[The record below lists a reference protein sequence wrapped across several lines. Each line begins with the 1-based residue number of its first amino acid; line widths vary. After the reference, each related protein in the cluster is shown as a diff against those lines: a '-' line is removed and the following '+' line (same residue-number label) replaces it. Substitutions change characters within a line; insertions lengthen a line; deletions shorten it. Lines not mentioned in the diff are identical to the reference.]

1 MAHQINAGLNHGYKE
16 EEVIE
21 AVIRVLNP
29 GLRLRSYLG
38 CKFDLTLANLCKIL
52 RSHHQEKEA
61 TQDFLVCLLD
71 LEQKILFASK
81 EADSDL
87 KYEPKLVQ
95 CLFSHSLL
103 TGLRSDSIK
112 LELTPRLQNT
122 HVTDE
127 ELFEN

>member
-1 MAHQINAGLNHGYKE
+1 M
-16 EEVIE
+16 
-21 AVIRVLNP
+21 
-29 GLRLRSYLG
+29 
-38 CKFDLTLANLCKIL
+38 
-52 RSHHQEKEA
+52 
-61 TQDFLVCLLD
+61 VCLLD

-81 EADSDL
+81 EADTDL

-95 CLFSHSLL
+95 CLLSHSLL

-112 LELTPRLQNT
+112 WELKPCLQNT